1 VRISGTSDLFARRA
15 PPPGSRPGAIVLPPD
30 TVPTRVRAMVYDA
43 AHCEEHEIASA
54 EELVAAAYAP
64 GITWIDVQGL
74 GDGAVLEWIRDGL
87 EVHPLAVADAANV
100 PQRPKFEDY
109 GDRHLIVTQMAE
121 FCEDNS
127 LELEQLTLILGPA
140 WVVSIQEHPG
150 DCFDPLRERLRA
162 GAGQIRRLGV
172 DFLAYAL
179 VDEVID
185 SYFPA
190 IEEIAGVLE
199 DLEEEVIQR
208 PRRATLSRVH
218 AVRRTL
224 IAMHRMLWRQR
235 DALAQMMR
243 SEEGP
248 FTAPVRV
255 YLRDA
260 HDHSLQALD
269 TIESY
274 RELSVGL
281 MDVYLS
287 SVSNRLNEVMKTL
300 TVMGTIFLPLS
311 FIVGVYGMNFEY
323 MPELHWHYGYYAVWV
338 VMLLIAGGLV
348 TWFWRRGWLERD
360 PADPTEDDEPEATPA
375 GAPAPLP
382 GPARSAAAP
391 PSPPAA

>member
-1 VRISGTSDLFARRA
+1 MRISGTSDLFARRS
-15 PPPGSRPGAIVLPPD
+15 PPPGSRPGTIVLPAE
-30 TVPTRVRAMVYDA
+30 TVPTRIHAIIYDA
-43 AHCEEHEIASA
+43 AHCDEYELRSA
-54 EELVAAAYAP
+54 EELVAAACAP

-74 GDGAVLEWIRDGL
+74 GDGAALEWIRDAL

-109 GDRHLIVTQMAE
+109 GDRHLIVTQMVE
-121 FCEDNS
+121 FTEDNS

-140 WVVSIQEHPG
+140 WVVTVQEHPG
-150 DCFDPLRERLRA
+150 DCFDPLRERLRS
-162 GAGQIRRLGV
+162 GAGHIRRLGV

-179 VDEVID
+179 IDQVID

-190 IEEIAGVLE
+190 VEEIAGVLE
-199 DLEEEVIQR
+199 DLEEEVIQQ
-208 PRRATLSRVH
+208 PRRATLVRVH

-224 IAMHRMLWRQR
+224 IALHRMLWRQR

-243 SEEGP
+243 AEEGP
-248 FTAPVRV
+248 FSAAVRV

-260 HDHSLQALD
+260 HDHTLQALD

-311 FIVGVYGMNFEY
+311 FLVGVYGMNFEN
-323 MPELHWHYGYYAVWV
+323 MPELHWHYGYYGVWA
-338 VMLLIAGGLV
+338 VMLLVAGGLLG
-348 TWFWRRGWLERD
+348 WFWRRGWLEPD
-360 PADPTEDDEPEATPA
+360 PADPTEPVDRRD
-375 GAPAPLP
+375 G
-382 GPARSAAAP
+382 S
-391 PSPPAA
+391 